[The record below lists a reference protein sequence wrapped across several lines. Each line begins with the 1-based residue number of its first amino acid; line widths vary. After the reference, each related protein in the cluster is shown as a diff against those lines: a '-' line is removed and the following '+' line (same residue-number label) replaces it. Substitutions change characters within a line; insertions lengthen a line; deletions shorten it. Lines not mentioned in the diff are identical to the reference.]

1 MCNSILR
8 NSRGFEVI
16 ADVSGLFRYPIS
28 RDVLTYWVFF
38 FFFLQKLVNRTVTT
52 LVDLQ

>member
-8 NSRGFEVI
+8 NCRGFEVI

-38 FFFLQKLVNRTVTT
+38 FFFAKIGESNSYHFS
-52 LVDLQ
+52 